1 MMRRILWLALGA
13 VISLSAHALDAQTEL
28 ASQGGVSLTLGDLDA
43 FMQHIPEAQRP
54 GFLESPARVN
64 QMVIGILRNK
74 QFAAQAVAHKLDAD
88 PDVKAQIAYATM
100 EVLAEAR
107 LREFKQGLKIPS
119 LAVAAKEQYQAH
131 KKDYVVKENIE
142 VQHILVSLRGRT
154 DADAKALAEKV
165 RQEAVAHPDTFDS
178 LVDKYSEDSS
188 KGTNNGH
195 VLSATADG
203 VDSNFAAAA
212 KALKA
217 PGEISA
223 VVGTAFGYHVLK
235 LTSRTPGR
243 QVEFAEVKDRVEDD
257 LKQTY
262 IDEQRKH
269 LIQSLDEGAP
279 TVNPQLGEILR
290 QRFVP
295 AGVVSPTEAIKKTP

>member
-1 MMRRILWLALGA
+1 MMRSLLCVALGA
-13 VISLSAHALDAQTEL
+13 LMSLSAHALDAQTEL
-28 ASQGGVSLTLGDLDA
+28 ASQGGVTLTLGDLDA
-43 FMQHIPEAQRP
+43 FMLHIPEAQRP
-54 GFLESPARVN
+54 GFLESPTRVN

-74 QFAAQAVAHKLDAD
+74 QLAAQAIAHKLDAN

-107 LREFKQGLKIPS
+107 LREFKDGLKIPS

-131 KKDYVVKENIE
+131 KADYVVKENIE
-142 VQHILVSLRGRT
+142 VQHILISLRGRT

-165 RQEAVAHPDTFDS
+165 RQEAVAKPDEFDS

-203 VDSNFAAAA
+203 VDAHFAAAA
-212 KALKA
+212 KGLKT
-217 PGEISA
+217 PGEISP
-223 VVGTAFGYHVLK
+223 VVSTAFGYHVLK

-243 QVEFAEVKDRVEDD
+243 QIEFAEVKDRIENELKQAYVED
-257 LKQTY
+257 
-262 IDEQRKH
+262 QRKH

-279 TVNPQLGEILR
+279 TVNPQLGDMLR

-295 AGVVSPTEAIKKTP
+295 AGVVTPTEATKKTP